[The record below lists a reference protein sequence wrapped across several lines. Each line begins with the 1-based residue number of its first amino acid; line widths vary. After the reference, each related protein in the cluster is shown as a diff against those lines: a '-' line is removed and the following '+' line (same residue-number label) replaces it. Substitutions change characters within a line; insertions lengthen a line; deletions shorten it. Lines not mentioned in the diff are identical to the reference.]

1 MLYEHTDPSFLIR
14 HARFLIGKAKA
25 TEDQRSR
32 DDLLTEAS
40 RITAEAERLIK
51 GKRPVV
57 IYAEA
62 AE

>member
-1 MLYEHTDPSFLIR
+1 MLYEHNDPAFLIR

-40 RITAEAERLIK
+40 RVTSEAERIIK
-51 GKRPVV
+51 AGKPVV
-57 IYAEA
+57 ILAEVA
-62 AE
+62 

>member
-1 MLYEHTDPSFLIR
+1 MLYEHKDPAFLIR

-40 RITAEAERLIK
+40 RVTSEAERIIK
-51 GKRPVV
+51 AGKPVV
-57 IYAEA
+57 IVMEA
-62 AE
+62 A

>member
-1 MLYEHTDPSFLIR
+1 MLYDHNDPAFLIR

-40 RITAEAERLIK
+40 RVTSEAERIIK
-51 GKRPVV
+51 AGKPVV
-57 IYAEA
+57 IVMEA
-62 AE
+62 A